1 MLALRTVTYC
11 TENEETPSTSER
23 KFSMKTPLTNP
34 CELQRA
40 LAQYIA
46 QRPRQADSLV
56 HLPSFFHC
64 FADAIAGTSEQE
76 LRDVFDAFVRD
87 GWLTADAAGYRI
99 TPEGSHWARS
109 GHLPPIQRA

>member
-1 MLALRTVTYC
+1 
-11 TENEETPSTSER
+11 
-23 KFSMKTPLTNP
+23 MKTPLTNT
-34 CELQRA
+34 CDLQRA

-46 QRPRQADSLV
+46 QRPSQADSLV

-87 GWLTADAAGYRI
+87 GWLTADTAG
-99 TPEGSHWARS
+99 
-109 GHLPPIQRA
+109 